1 MSICNIS
8 TKQIRH
14 YTFAE
19 FYLNVIPT
27 FVIKCSGDYMYGFVM
42 SHVVLLTSIKP
53 EKIYYLKFL
62 PTNHII
68 MTDWDLLTP
77 GIGLTS
83 IGIVGVGI
91 ALSGI
96 AKTFLDGMHAVSL
109 LTMFFGMIFLA
120 SGLFKDG
127 FPTSGR
133 AKSATFITLGFLVTF
148 GFTAAV
154 TGGTQTPSIY
164 AYIGLM
170 MLISIPATV
179 LVVASYKRTPYIK
192 ALAVIF
198 IGAAVVGGAVFYAF
212 GLVTPKAPSAGEENN
227 GGTTGD
233 DNQEKQQQ
241 QAQPQTKKPTE
252 LTKVSILP
260 GSSAQ
265 GNPSYDPADLRV
277 PIGVGIQWINNDN
290 VPHTVTSLK
299 DDGKSFDSSII
310 NVNGNYTLDTST
322 LGDSEYEYF
331 CTLHPYMR
339 GKFVMSTGAPS
350 ASPTTGQNNSST
362 GNTSTLGSEQ
372 TIDDTMKNISIGNN
386 SGDTIST
393 AKNNYTNKQPQ
404 VSNANDTS
412 ITNMSTGRT
421 TSSISTVSIASG
433 SSLPSNREFYVP
445 MVVNTTIGSMITWK
459 NEDFS
464 PHTVTSGNM
473 TTGKTGVFDSN
484 IMEKG
489 STFSFLFDK
498 AGEYNYFC
506 SLHPFMTG
514 RIVVR

>member
-1 MSICNIS
+1 M
-8 TKQIRH
+8 KP
-14 YTFAE
+14 
-19 FYLNVIPT
+19 V
-27 FVIKCSGDYMYGFVM
+27 YMYGSVTAQ
-42 SHVVLLTSIKP
+42 VNLLIMEEL
-53 EKIYYLKFL
+53 EKINYLKFL
-62 PTNHII
+62 QTTHIV

-109 LTMFFGMIFLA
+109 LTMFIGMIFLA

-148 GFTAAV
+148 GFTAVV
-154 TGGTQTPSIY
+154 TGSSQTPSIY

-170 MLISIPATV
+170 MLIAIPATV

-198 IGAAVVGGAVFYAF
+198 IGAAIVGGSVFYAF
-212 GLVTPKAPSAGEENN
+212 GLVTPKAPSAGEEEQGKTMGNN
-227 GGTTGD
+227 S
-233 DNQEKQQQ
+233 QQKQQEQ
-241 QAQPQTKKPTE
+241 QQSKTPAE
-252 LTKVSILP
+252 VTKVTILP
-260 GSSAQ
+260 GASAQ

-277 PIGVGIQWINNDN
+277 PIGEGIQWINNDN
-290 VPHTVTSLK
+290 VPHTVTSLN

-310 NVNGNYTLDTST
+310 SPNGNYTLDTSA

-331 CTLHPYMR
+331 CTIHPYMR
-339 GKFVMSTGAPS
+339 AKFIMSTGAPS
-350 ASPTTGQNNSST
+350 ASAPTGQNNSST
-362 GNTSTLGSEQ
+362 GNTSTVGSQQ
-372 TIDDTMKNISIGNN
+372 TTDDAMMNVSIGNN
-386 SGDTIST
+386 SRQDIST
-393 AKNNYTNKQPQ
+393 AKNNYTNKQPLA
-404 VSNANDTS
+404 SNSNETS
-412 ITNMSTGRT
+412 ITNMSQTRT
-421 TSSISTVSIASG
+421 TASPISTVSIVSG
-433 SSLPSNREFYVP
+433 SSIPSNREFFVP
-445 MVVNTTIGSMITWK
+445 KSVETTVGNMITWT
-459 NEDFS
+459 NEDFT

-484 IMEKG
+484 IMQKG

-506 SLHPFMTG
+506 TIHPFMTG
-514 RIVVR
+514 RIVVK

>member
-1 MSICNIS
+1 
-8 TKQIRH
+8 
-14 YTFAE
+14 
-19 FYLNVIPT
+19 
-27 FVIKCSGDYMYGFVM
+27 MYGFVT
-42 SHVVLLTSIKP
+42 SQVNLLIMAEL
-53 EKIYYLKFL
+53 EKINYLKFL
-62 PTNHII
+62 QTTHIV

-109 LTMFFGMIFLA
+109 LTMFIGMIFLA

-148 GFTAAV
+148 GFTAVV
-154 TGGTQTPSIY
+154 TGSSQTPSIY

-170 MLISIPATV
+170 MLIAIPATV

-198 IGAAVVGGAVFYAF
+198 IGAAIVGGSVFYAF
-212 GLVTPKAPSAGEENN
+212 GLVTPKAPPAGEQEQGKTMGNN
-227 GGTTGD
+227 S
-233 DNQEKQQQ
+233 QQKQQEQ
-241 QAQPQTKKPTE
+241 QQSKTPAKV
-252 LTKVSILP
+252 TKVTILP
-260 GSSAQ
+260 GASAQ

-277 PIGVGIQWINNDN
+277 PIGEGIQWINNDN

-310 NVNGNYTLDTST
+310 SPNGNYTLDTSA

-331 CTLHPYMR
+331 CTIHPYMKA
-339 GKFVMSTGAPS
+339 KFIMSTGAPS
-350 ASPTTGQNNSST
+350 ASAPTGQNNSST
-362 GNTSTLGSEQ
+362 GNTSTVGSQQ
-372 TIDDTMKNISIGNN
+372 TTDDTMMNVSIGNN
-386 SGDTIST
+386 SRQDIST
-393 AKNNYTNKQPQ
+393 AKNNYTNKQPLA
-404 VSNANDTS
+404 SNSNETS
-412 ITNMSTGRT
+412 ITNMSQTRT
-421 TSSISTVSIASG
+421 TASPISTVSIVSG
-433 SSLPSNREFYVP
+433 SSIPSNREFFVP
-445 MVVNTTIGSMITWK
+445 KSVETTVGNMITWT
-459 NEDFS
+459 NEDFT

-484 IMEKG
+484 IMQKG

-506 SLHPFMTG
+506 TIHPFMTG
-514 RIVVR
+514 RIVVK

>member
-1 MSICNIS
+1 
-8 TKQIRH
+8 
-14 YTFAE
+14 
-19 FYLNVIPT
+19 
-27 FVIKCSGDYMYGFVM
+27 MYGSVTAQ
-42 SHVVLLTSIKP
+42 VNLLIMTEL
-53 EKIYYLKFL
+53 EKINYLKFL
-62 PTNHII
+62 QTNHIV

-109 LTMFFGMIFLA
+109 LTMFIGMIFLA

-179 LVVASYKRTPYIK
+179 LVVASYRRTPYIK

-198 IGAAVVGGAVFYAF
+198 IGAAIVGGSVFYAF
-212 GLVTPKAPSAGEENN
+212 GLVTPKAPSAGDEE
-227 GGTTGD
+227 
-233 DNQEKQQQ
+233 QEKTVSNDSQQKQQQ
-241 QAQPQTKKPTE
+241 QQQSKKPAE
-252 LTKVSILP
+252 LTKVTILP
-260 GSSAQ
+260 GASAQ

-277 PIGVGIQWINNDN
+277 PIGEGIQWINNDN

-310 NVNGNYTLDTST
+310 SPNGNYTLDTSA

-339 GKFVMSTGAPS
+339 AKFIMGSGAPS
-350 ASPTTGQNNSST
+350 PPAPTGQNKSIT
-362 GNTSTLGSEQ
+362 GNTSIVGSQQ
-372 TIDDTMKNISIGNN
+372 TTDDTMKNVSIGNN
-386 SGDTIST
+386 SREGIGT
-393 AKNNYTNKQPQ
+393 AKNNHTNEQPLA
-404 VSNANDTS
+404 SNSNETS
-412 ITNMSTGRT
+412 ITNISSSRAAS
-421 TSSISTVSIASG
+421 SSISTVSIASG
-433 SSLPSNREFYVP
+433 SSIPSNREFFVP
-445 MVVNTTIGSMITWK
+445 KSVETSVGNMITWK
-459 NEDFS
+459 NEDFT
-464 PHTVTSGNM
+464 PHTVTSGNI

-484 IMEKG
+484 IMQKG

-498 AGEYNYFC
+498 VGEYNYFC
-506 SLHPFMTG
+506 TIHPFMTG
-514 RIVVR
+514 IILVK